1 MHTLQLTYP
10 KVYVFFI
17 RLTLS
22 ESKTVDFNNR
32 NFAHDTELWDGDH
45 HVLLLSGYS
54 RNLETNTKMF
64 SLSFK
69 YLIYFI
75 KKVLGIKTKGV
86 LMY

>member
-1 MHTLQLTYP
+1 
-10 KVYVFFI
+10 
-17 RLTLS
+17 LS
-22 ESKTVDFNNR
+22 ESKTVNFNR

>member
-1 MHTLQLTYP
+1 M
-10 KVYVFFI
+10 
-17 RLTLS
+17 
-22 ESKTVDFNNR
+22 
-32 NFAHDTELWDGDH
+32 
-45 HVLLLSGYS
+45 LLLSGYS

-86 LMY
+86 LMYWVTQENSIEETVSTIE